1 MIDSK
6 ENQGLV
12 ATRRVIHELF
22 ERQVEKTPTS
32 QALIFG
38 NQSVSYEILN
48 SRSNQLARK
57 IRVHYE
63 AQVGKGFS
71 KGVLIPL
78 YLDRSFEMVIAT
90 LAVLKLGGAYVP
102 IDPTFPDERVRY
114 ILKDTNAKVVVTQSW
129 YKENLKKLG
138 YEDAAVQADEIH
150 EIESYSKQN
159 LDVDTNGDDI
169 AYVIYTSGTTGNPKG
184 VMVPHKGVVNRIQ
197 WMQKQYP
204 LGNQDRVLQ
213 KTPYSFDVSVWELIW
228 ANWYGAAIVIAKPEG
243 HKDVDY
249 LHQLITT
256 EQVTIVHFVPS
267 MLSVF
272 LDFLVHKTL
281 SKYVLRRVFCS
292 GEALSDSIKDR
303 FYEVFEHRF
312 AISLHNLYGP
322 TEASIDV
329 SFHDCAKDKKVTIG
343 KAIDNMALYVLDSQR
358 NQCAPNE
365 IGELYLS
372 GVGLARGYL
381 NLPKL
386 SEAAFIKNPFADQT
400 NKVLGYDRLY
410 KTGDLVR
417 QLDNGDIEYLGRNDS
432 QVKIRGFRIELSE
445 IEQVLCQFKGVKQCC
460 VIVKDQAN
468 AAGAQKML
476 VGYYTTVDGLDIDD
490 AVLLTH
496 LQSMLPEYMVPSFLM
511 QLASFP
517 LTANGKLDKNALP
530 DVNIDS
536 TAYVPPSTEIESKVC
551 QIWQG
556 ALGVDKVGVTDNFL
570 QLGGNSILAIDV
582 VMRMKQFVGYHFNA
596 LDLIKGKNIKTLL
609 SSAYVDNHDD
619 QQQLSSQAQM
629 HLSDLHHFEKSIL
642 SHVLATNTPLIYN
655 ESFTIEYVE
664 RVNFKVFKVAVDYLM
679 TKYELLHSAYY
690 EEKEAGTFHRHLNY
704 DHPVVCQHVKLNEK
718 NTLELFCKQIDQ
730 TPFDIEKDKLI
741 RFYLVDDVDA
751 KQYVF
756 ISFFHALLDAT
767 SLINIV
773 LPDLYLCLQEDKRSL
788 VKQSMMEFTTLSMS
802 LNERYQRNMQQK
814 IKYWQQKFDHC
825 QALDLGF
832 SKTTEDVKG
841 QQLSCDWG
849 AQVRQQ
855 VKSVANAL
863 KISEYSVLYG
873 LFTLMLAKTSQQ
885 SDFAVITNVD
895 ERMYVPQHQSV
906 IGCFINNVIIDA
918 NVTQD
923 NTLKEHLVNTHQK
936 VIESIEQVLPYD
948 RLLEVDR
955 DKVLQL
961 SDVQFNLETN
971 EIYHY
976 PYRQTQNN
984 SHSGYVKH
992 GLYFELDLKQDHLLC
1007 RVEFKFARYP
1017 LYFVES
1023 LLNSYSVL
1031 LERLEGALGHKVS
1044 EISLLS
1050 AKDYQ
1055 KVVYDWNR
1063 TEVPFPK
1070 DKTIYQLFEEQV
1082 AKTPNNIAIV
1092 FEGNELTYQELNAR
1106 SNQLANYIRASFL
1119 LKTGSELMPD
1129 TLIALCLERSLEMI
1143 ISIIAVLKAGAA
1155 YVPIAPS
1162 LPHQRIVYM
1171 LTDTESQLLLVQS
1184 MIYKQLTFLTES
1196 QLDLYYVFVDQN
1208 DCYQG
1213 AEENLLPYSKPENL
1227 AYVIYTSGT
1236 TGVPKGVMQEHNNVV
1251 ELFRTASDY
1260 FSFGQSDHWMMFHD
1274 YIFDFS
1280 VWELWGALSHGGMLV
1295 LPSRRQL
1302 LDMNEIFRLCNA
1314 YEVSV
1319 FNQTPAVFLQFQ
1331 GFLNFLPE
1339 ARSCL
1344 KKFRYIILGG
1354 DRLTPDKLSQ
1364 WWTFCAIQGV
1374 VSPKI
1379 INMYGI
1385 TEATIHVSYKEMS
1398 YDESEVNSLIG
1409 KSLADMQIY
1418 ILDKYMNPLP
1428 VGAIGEIYVS
1438 GERLSRGYLNL
1449 PDLTN
1454 KNFVKNPFYNGALI
1468 ADGRFDRMYR
1478 TGDLARWLPNGE
1490 LIYIGRIDSQIK
1502 IRGYRIELDEIE
1514 RRLALISGIEQCCV
1528 VAKEDRQAEYYICG
1542 YYVLGKDKM
1551 NCLTKDAIHKEL
1563 RSFLPDYMMPS
1574 SLIQLEGLPLTING
1588 KLDCSAL
1595 PEPTLVATQQCIVEP
1610 ISNTEKELC
1619 ELWQS
1624 VLDIELVGMQDD
1636 FFDLGGNSVLA
1647 ITIAYRMSK
1656 ILQSEIRVADIFRLK
1671 TISAIIEDCTLNA
1684 GQQHIKVLSETKKSD
1699 YVLCFVHPAFAG
1711 CEVYQTLVDK
1721 FSSAYLCI
1729 GIENYNFEHDN
1740 KIATLS
1746 EIAQQY
1752 LCYLKL
1758 SPNVKDTHQLTL
1770 VGWSLGGL
1778 IALEM
1783 AYWLEQQGRTNV
1795 RLILLDSHIPY
1806 GRALKYH
1813 PHFDPEKG
1821 GQKVDDFIN
1830 EKVADLEP
1838 CYAQKVLMNKD
1849 YDIAIGKC
1857 RPTGKLRHTTTVLFK
1872 ATKQIGYN
1880 LRHNNVGKYVK
1891 SLKLVKIEANH
1902 MNIIDEINNDWSKHE
1917 AEFSYKRTKFTFKLQ
1932 DWINKIKRE
1941 IPTLIFVLGAV
1952 AVAAYLISV
1961 DSI

>member
-32 QALIFG
+32 QALTFG

-78 YLDRSFEMVIAT
+78 YLDRSFEMVIAI

-114 ILKDTNAKVVVTQSW
+114 IMKDTNAKVVVTQSW

-138 YEDAAVQADEIH
+138 YEDAAVQADEMH

-204 LGNQDRVLQ
+204 LGSQDRVLQ

-272 LDFLVHKTL
+272 LDLLAHKTL
-281 SKYVLRRVFCS
+281 SKYVLRRIFCS

-303 FYEVFEHRF
+303 FYEVFEHRL

-329 SFHDCAKDKKVTIG
+329 SFYDCAKDKKVTIG

-372 GVGLARGYL
+372 GLGLARGYL

-386 SEAAFIKNPFADQT
+386 SEAAFIKNLFADQT
-400 NKVLGYDRLY
+400 DKVLGYDRLY

-460 VIVKDQAN
+460 IIVKDQAN
-468 AAGAQKML
+468 VAGAQKML

-536 TAYVPPSTEIESKVC
+536 TAYVPPSTELESKVC
-551 QIWQG
+551 KIWQG

-570 QLGGNSILAIDV
+570 LLGGNSILAIDV
-582 VMRMKQFVGYHFNA
+582 VMRMKQFVGYHFDA
-596 LDLIKGKNIKTLL
+596 LDLIKGKNIKMLL

-619 QQQLSSQAQM
+619 QQQLLSQAQM

-767 SLINIV
+767 SLINII

-788 VKQSMMEFTTLSMS
+788 VKQSMMDFTILSMS
-802 LNERYQRNMQQK
+802 LNECYQRNMQQK

-832 SKTTEDVKG
+832 SKTTEDVNG

-849 AQVRQQ
+849 AQVRHQ
-855 VKSVANAL
+855 VKYVANAL

-936 VIESIEQVLPYD
+936 VIESIEQALPYD

-961 SDVQFNLETN
+961 SDIQFNLQPE
-971 EIYHY
+971 EVLHY
-976 PYRQTQNN
+976 SYMQTQNN

-992 GLYFELDLKQDHLLC
+992 GFYFELDLKQDQLLC
-1007 RVEFKFARYP
+1007 RVEFESARYP
-1017 LYFVES
+1017 RYFVES
-1023 LLNSYSVL
+1023 LLDGYSVL
-1031 LERLEGALGHKVS
+1031 LERLEGALDHKVS

-1063 TEVPFPK
+1063 TEAPFPK
-1070 DKTIYQLFEEQV
+1070 DKSIYQLFEEQV

-1092 FEGNELTYQELNAR
+1092 FEGKELTYQELNIK
-1106 SNQLANYIRASFL
+1106 SNQLARHIRQAFL
-1119 LKTGSELMPD
+1119 LTTGDELMPD
-1129 TLIALCLERSLEMI
+1129 TLITLFLERSLEMI
-1143 ISIIAVLKAGAA
+1143 VSIFAVLKAGAA
-1155 YVPIAPS
+1155 YVPIDPNF
-1162 LPHQRIVYM
+1162 PQERIVYI
-1171 LTDTESQLLLVQS
+1171 LEDTKSKLLLTQS
-1184 MIYKQLTFLTES
+1184 RVLENCPFYASIKENIECIL
-1196 QLDLYYVFVDQN
+1196 VDKN
-1208 DCYQG
+1208 DCYQQ
-1213 AEENLLPYSKPENL
+1213 ESHNLMSYSKSNNL

-1236 TGVPKGVMQEHNNVV
+1236 TGKPKGVMIAHVAYVSFISRFRYKLTGVKTLNILSLTSYVFDIFGLEYALAITHGGTVVLSSIHDVSDQDLNRCNIVQQTPRVLYELCQRYHNKLKDKVCLVGGELATEEIVKSLLSNFMAVYNVYGPTETV
-1251 ELFRTASDY
+1251 IWSAIHKINHASDY
-1260 FSFGQSDHWMMFHD
+1260 AVIGH
-1274 YIFDFS
+1274 
-1280 VWELWGALSHGGMLV
+1280 
-1295 LPSRRQL
+1295 P
-1302 LDMNEIFRLCNA
+1302 LDNEYL
-1314 YEVSV
+1314 
-1319 FNQTPAVFLQFQ
+1319 
-1331 GFLNFLPE
+1331 
-1339 ARSCL
+1339 
-1344 KKFRYIILGG
+1344 
-1354 DRLTPDKLSQ
+1354 
-1364 WWTFCAIQGV
+1364 
-1374 VSPKI
+1374 
-1379 INMYGI
+1379 
-1385 TEATIHVSYKEMS
+1385 
-1398 YDESEVNSLIG
+1398 
-1409 KSLADMQIY
+1409 Y
-1418 ILDKYMNPLP
+1418 ILDRQLRPVNPGALGELYIGG
-1428 VGAIGEIYVS
+1428 VGLA
-1438 GERLSRGYLNL
+1438 LGYLHK
-1449 PDLTN
+1449 PELT
-1454 KNFVKNPFYNGALI
+1454 KKCFFQHYFVNQKQPSKDVISQRLYK
-1468 ADGRFDRMYR
+1468 
-1478 TGDLARWLPNGE
+1478 TGDMCRHQANGCIE
-1490 LIYIGRIDSQIK
+1490 YIGRSDFQIK
-1502 IRGYRIELDEIE
+1502 IRGHRVELAEIE
-1514 RRLALISGIEQCCV
+1514 SRLSQIVGIKQSCV
-1528 VAKEDRQAEYYICG
+1528 TAKNSHQDSCYLVG
-1542 YYVLGKDKM
+1542 YYVLDKASKTS
-1551 NCLTKDAIHKEL
+1551 LSQEAINNEL
-1563 RSFLPDYMMPS
+1563 KLFLPDYMLPS
-1574 SLIQLEGLPLTING
+1574 VLIELPISLPLTING
-1588 KLDCSAL
+1588 KLDRSAL
-1595 PEPTLVATQQCIVEP
+1595 PEPVFAHQQYVEP
-1610 ISNTEKELC
+1610 FSGIEKSLC

-1624 VLDIELVGMQDD
+1624 VLNVKRVGLEDN

-1656 ILQSEIRVADIFRLK
+1656 VLQSEIRVADIFRLK
-1671 TISAIIEDCTLNA
+1671 TISNIIQDCTSDAEQYL
-1684 GQQHIKVLSETKKSD
+1684 KVLSQTKTKASD
-1699 YVLCFVHPAFAG
+1699 HVFCFIHPAFAG
-1711 CEVYQTLVDK
+1711 CEVYQTLVERLAT
-1721 FSSAYLCI
+1721 SHLCL

-1740 KIATLS
+1740 KITLLS

-1752 LCYLKL
+1752 LCYLKQ
-1758 SPNVKDTHQLTL
+1758 NDDVRNAKQLTIA
-1770 VGWSLGGL
+1770 GWSLGGL

-1783 AYWLEQQGRTNV
+1783 AYWLEQQGKTNV
-1795 RLILLDSHIPY
+1795 RLIILDSHIPY

-1813 PHFDPEKG
+1813 PHFNPEKG
-1821 GQKVDDFIN
+1821 GQNIDDFIRN
-1830 EKVADLEP
+1830 KVSNLEP
-1838 CYAQKVLMNKD
+1838 SYAQKVLMNKD
-1849 YDIAIGKC
+1849 YDITIGDCK
-1857 RPTGKLRHTTTVLFK
+1857 PTGRLEYTAATLFK

-1880 LRHNNVGKYVK
+1880 FRHNNVGKYVK
-1891 SLKLVKIEANH
+1891 SLKLVKIAANH
-1902 MNIIDEINNDWSKHE
+1902 MNIIEEINNDWSKHE
-1917 AEFSYKRTKFTFKLQ
+1917 AEFSYKRTKFAFKLPT
-1932 DWINKIKRE
+1932 WIKKIKVE
-1941 IPTLIFVLGAV
+1941 IPTLIFVLSAA
-1952 AVAAYLISV
+1952 AVAAYLISADEYLIATV
-1961 DSI
+1961 